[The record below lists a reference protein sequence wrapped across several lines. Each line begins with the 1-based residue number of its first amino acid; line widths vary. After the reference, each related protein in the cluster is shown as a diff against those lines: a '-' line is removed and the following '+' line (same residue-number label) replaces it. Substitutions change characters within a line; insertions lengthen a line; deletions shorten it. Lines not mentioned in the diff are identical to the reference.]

1 MGFFDKMICRTTF
14 SSSARGEAFK
24 VSRMRVHN
32 NNVTKLAGPSPNDS
46 SSTMTGCFS
55 HSSGENVDV
64 FYNQKCPSFPD
75 VGDCQYA
82 FQNRLNITLN
92 FAVIS
97 CLAKFFLK
105 AII

>member
-55 HSSGENVDV
+55 HSSGENVEC
-64 FYNQKCPSFPD
+64 FTSKCPSFPD

-82 FQNRLNITLN
+82 FPEQIEYYLEFRCHKL
-92 FAVIS
+92 FG
-97 CLAKFFLK
+97 
-105 AII
+105 